1 MVMNIIRILILFL
14 IIYAV
19 VKGFKTLFKA
29 AIIIFIISI
38 LLGLLDN
45 NFSRFDDSS
54 YIITF
59 R

>member
-14 IIYAV
+14 IIYAM

-38 LLGLLDN
+38 LLGLLG
-45 NFSRFDDSS
+45 
-54 YIITF
+54 I
-59 R
+59 